1 MDFSE
6 MSSLNLDFEL
16 LLRETTSNK
25 FSIDCLYKSREDI
38 IEFAKKHINEKIS
51 VKCLWFYLSTK
62 DDNFDDAHI
71 IENEIVKPEIYI
83 KATLRNSID
92 TCENGIEYMRYV
104 IHVRVHDNHDYST
117 RSYHRRYYNFT
128 GFNLAFPGAGIP
140 IENLRVNF
148 SKLIKGYFEILVEI
162 LNYEGLEL
170 DPYVER
176 KFIMAQNLELSRRV
190 EEINSIISTKEKH
203 VANLKLEI
211 EKLENKKR
219 FIIEAEARYDEIKEF
234 NDEIEKYRKAY
245 LSLEEIVNKTN
256 DWKAKREYEY
266 KSLIEAQHR
275 ENENH
280 FNLLKLEFDK
290 YKKEELAKLE
300 LEREKVREFEKEKL
314 ASLEIECEKVKADE
328 SRLARDF
335 AEIKARRDE
344 LEKIFND
351 LPEYLLS
358 EIGKRKL
365 VELEEL
371 RDMVTEKFENY
382 SFEQINKLIEYINQ
396 YSDRDEC
403 DKFYE
408 ESGVEFT
415 DFTFGTFKPEISDCK
430 LESLSTSDFSI
441 NRSEKI
447 FDDALVEDF
456 EAFKFKSFNEIIK
469 CLMIFN
475 KFSLCIGRENE
486 SVLMRKFTFNFIDVV
501 DKYYRKH
508 LRQKESKK

>member
-1 MDFSE
+1 
-6 MSSLNLDFEL
+6 MSSLNLDLEL
-16 LLRETTSNK
+16 LLKETTSNR
-25 FSIDCLYKSREDI
+25 FSTDCLYKSREDI
-38 IEFAKKHINEKIS
+38 LEFAKKHINEKIS
-51 VKCLWFYLSTK
+51 VKCLWFYLSMK
-62 DDNFDDAHI
+62 DDNFVDSHI
-71 IENEIVKPEIYI
+71 IENEIVKPEIYN
-83 KATLRNSID
+83 KSTLRDSID

-104 IHVRVHDNHDYST
+104 VHMGVHKNRCTGCT
-117 RSYHRRYYNFT
+117 RSYYDFYEIKSMNRYSE
-128 GFNLAFPGAGIP
+128 IP

-148 SKLIKGYFEILVEI
+148 EKLIKKYFEILVEI

-190 EEINSIISTKEKH
+190 DELNSIIIDKEKR
-203 VANLKLEI
+203 VANLKSEI
-211 EKLENKKR
+211 EELENKKR

-234 NDEIEKYRKAY
+234 RKAY
-245 LSLEEIVNKTN
+245 LSLEEIVKKTN

-314 ASLEIECEKVKADE
+314 SSLEIECEKVKSDE

-365 VELEEL
+365 FELEKL
-371 RDMVTEKFENY
+371 REMVTEKFENY

-403 DKFYE
+403 HRFYE
-408 ESGVEFT
+408 ESGVEYT
-415 DFTFGTFKPEISDCK
+415 DFTLTNYKPEISDCK

-447 FDDALVEDF
+447 FGDTLLEEDLVEDF
-456 EAFKFKSFNEIIK
+456 EAFKFKSFDEIIK

-486 SVLMRKFTFNFIDVV
+486 SVLMRKFTFNFINVV